1 MSEVTIAWIRNTM
14 DINELM
20 ISENL
25 LDEVLRNPEVEI
37 LGEAREI
44 EYDADGNLAV
54 VGEAEAI
61 AH

>member
-1 MSEVTIAWIRNTM
+1 
-14 DINELM
+14 M